1 MKLLSLFVLAL
12 VLSACASSSAVEPI
26 DDSATLTSP
35 TAPVIRTVSISG
47 SGDVLTHS
55 RQYNVAWN
63 GKSYNFTKMFAPLQ
77 ELLTADINLCHLETP
92 LTKSPP
98 SGYPVFSTP
107 VTLAPALKA
116 AGFDGCSLASNHTL
130 DKGKSGALSTIRTMR
145 NAGLTTFGTALN
157 AKDSPVGWFLTDNGV
172 KVAVLNYTYGLNGF
186 RIPSDS
192 PWLVNVINQKKML
205 KAAKQ
210 AKTDGA
216 DIVLFSL
223 HWGNEYWQ
231 QASSSQKQLARALT
245 RSPFVDGIIGH
256 HSHVFQETDV
266 MNGKPVIY
274 GLGNLWSGQGPWAN
288 LPLGQH
294 GAIVTLNFEVEGKT
308 VRYLDGTYVP
318 TLTIKDTWVVQEA
331 ATVRRNDQIGEA
343 CRSIRNAAKHLGQV
357 LDGPR
362 KCP

>member
-1 MKLLSLFVLAL
+1 VKRIVLAAASVL
-12 VLSACASSSAVEPI
+12 LSACTASSALEPV
-26 DDSATLTSP
+26 DDSATLTTP
-35 TAPVIRTVSISG
+35 TTPLVRTVSISG

-55 RQYNVAWN
+55 RQFNVAWN
-63 GKSYNFTKMFAPLQ
+63 GKSYNFSKMFAPLKG
-77 ELLTADINLCHLETP
+77 LLTADINLCHLETP

-116 AGFDGCSLASNHTL
+116 GGFDGCSLASNHTL

-157 AKDSPVGWFLTDNGV
+157 ENDSPVGWFVTENGV

-186 RIPSDS
+186 RIPADS

-205 KAAKQ
+205 KAAKT
-210 AKTDGA
+210 AKADGA
-216 DIVLFSL
+216 DVVLFSL

-231 QASSSQKQLARALT
+231 QASSSQKQLAKALT
-245 RSPFVDGIIGH
+245 KSPFVDGIIGH
-256 HSHVFQETDV
+256 HSHVFQETDI

-294 GAIVTLNFEVEGKT
+294 GAIVTLNFEVEGDT
-308 VRYLDGTYVP
+308 VRYLGGTYVP
-318 TLTIKDTWVVQEA
+318 TLTVKDTWLVQEA
-331 ATVRRNDQIGEA
+331 ATVRRGDQIGEA
-343 CRSIRNAAKHLGQV
+343 CRSIKNAAKHLGQV

>member
-1 MKLLSLFVLAL
+1 MKLISIFASLILATSC
-12 VLSACASSSAVEPI
+12 SASSAVAPV
-26 DDSATLTSP
+26 DDSASLSTP
-35 TAPVIRTVSISG
+35 TVPLVRTVSISG
-47 SGDVLTHS
+47 SGDILTHS

-63 GKSYNFTKMFAPLQ
+63 GKTYNFTKMFAPLKD
-77 ELLTADINLCHLETP
+77 LLQADINLCHLETP

-130 DKGKSGALSTIRTMR
+130 DKGKTGALSTIRTMR
-145 NAGLTTFGTALN
+145 DAGLTTFGTALN
-157 AKDSPVGWFLTDNGV
+157 ANDSSVGWFMTENGV
-172 KVAVLNYTYGLNGF
+172 RVAVLNYTYGLNGF
-186 RIPSDS
+186 RIPADS

-205 KAAKQ
+205 KAAKI
-210 AKTDGA
+210 AKQDGA
-216 DIVLFSL
+216 NIVLFSL

-231 QASSSQKQLARALT
+231 QASSSQKLLARKLT
-245 RSPFVDGIIGH
+245 KSPYVDGIIGH

-266 MNGKPVIY
+266 INGKPVIY
-274 GLGNLWSGQGPWAN
+274 GLGNLWSGQGPWAS

-294 GAIVTLNFEVEGKT
+294 GAIVTLNFEVEGDI
-308 VRYLDGTYVP
+308 VRYISGSYVP
-318 TLTIKDTWVVQEA
+318 TLTVKDSWVVQEA
-331 ATVRRNDQIGEA
+331 ATVRRSDQIGEA
-343 CRSIRNAAKHLGQV
+343 CRSIKNAAKHLGQV